1 MRDIFL
7 RYNLLLQITPEAG
20 CHGNK
25 INVFHFSVSTKGKQT
40 VQEPSSD
47 MAPPALAMFYHYP
60 SAQQQLKESR
70 GPSVTHTKK
79 ETKHMPNNL
88 VQIQNKTALHF
99 ASNYTNGSP
108 FVGLSASKPWS

>member
-1 MRDIFL
+1 
-7 RYNLLLQITPEAG
+7 
-20 CHGNK
+20 
-25 INVFHFSVSTKGKQT
+25 
-40 VQEPSSD
+40 
-47 MAPPALAMFYHYP
+47 MAPPALGMFHYYR

-70 GPSVTHTKK
+70 GPSVTSKK
-79 ETKHMPNNL
+79 EKTHANNL